1 MDAEI
6 IEREFDKSLIK
17 TRKGSFGGELSYV
30 ETPEYIKRLNLI
42 FDYQWS
48 FEILDEK
55 IENGFAI
62 VKGRLTAEGITKE
75 QFGTSQVT
83 VSKKDGEI
91 AQLGDDM
98 KSAASDALKKTCS
111 LFGIG
116 LHLYNGNSDGKDNS
130 SGMNK
135 PTGNKGNGKITKE
148 QLSKIKSLR
157 TKAGMSSDDVLGLV
171 ERMFNTKDP
180 MSLNSEMGSAVISVL
195 ENKLKENGNSEKGE
209 VI

>member
-17 TRKGSFGGELSYV
+17 TRKGGFGGELSYV
-30 ETPEYIKRLNLI
+30 ETPEYIRRLNLI

-48 FEILDEK
+48 FEILDER
-55 IENGFAI
+55 IENGFVI
-62 VKGRLTAEGITKE
+62 VKGRLTAEGISKV
-75 QFGTSQVT
+75 QYGTSQVT
-83 VSKKDGEI
+83 VSKKDGTI
-91 AQLGDDM
+91 TQIGDDF
-98 KSAASDALKKTCS
+98 KSAGSDSLKKCCS

-116 LHLYNGNSDGKDNS
+116 LHLYNGYSDGKDNS

-157 TKAGMSSDDVLGLV
+157 TKAGMSSDDVLAIIQ
-171 ERMFNTKDP
+171 RMFNTKDP

-195 ENKLKENGNSEKGE
+195 ENKLKGDGNGEKGE
-209 VI
+209 II